1 MFSPDQLRAALL
13 QQMQGQTDP
22 KAAAPK
28 SPSGGMGVGPYAALV
43 GGEAADI
50 GTTLAALK
58 RGGQESNPL
67 LGDFGPAAMVGK
79 IGTAGA
85 LALVMRYLA
94 SHGHSTLAKGLG
106 YGAGAGLGVVAGH
119 NAMVGK

>member
-50 GTTLAALK
+50 GTTLAAIK
-58 RGGQESNPL
+58 RGGRNRIPCLATSGRRQWWER
-67 LGDFGPAAMVGK
+67 LGR
-79 IGTAGA
+79 
-85 LALVMRYLA
+85 LAR
-94 SHGHSTLAKGLG
+94 SR
-106 YGAGAGLGVVAGH
+106 
-119 NAMVGK
+119 